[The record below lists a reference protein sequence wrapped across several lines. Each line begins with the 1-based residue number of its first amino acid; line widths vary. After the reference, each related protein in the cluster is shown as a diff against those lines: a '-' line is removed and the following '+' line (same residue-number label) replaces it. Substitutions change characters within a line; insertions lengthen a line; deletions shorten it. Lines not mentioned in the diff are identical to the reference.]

1 MQNTKCIEVKN
12 LTLFHHNKILL
23 ENISFTVEQGKTLG
37 IMGKSGSG
45 KSLTALS
52 LIGLLPKTITV
63 DKKSSCIYNNVDIL
77 QLDEKVKTQFRG
89 KEIAY
94 IFQDSN
100 VSLNP
105 LMRCGK
111 QILESVMLHH
121 EKDKH
126 KAIQIVKSYLLKVEL
141 NDVER
146 FYNAYPH
153 ELSGGQKQRIIIAI
167 ALACKPKVLI
177 ADEPTTSLDNNTSNE
192 IITLIK
198 NIQVELNLTLIFIS
212 HEYDLIHKISDKILI
227 LDKGKIIQLYSNN
240 IGLKNEL
247 NKSETHSIKNDFS
260 NNENIIKIENLSY
273 FYTNSNAIFNN
284 NFTPNFIFKNY
295 NIEIKKNIITGLI
308 GKSGIGKSTLAN
320 ILVGLNTNYTGE
332 IFVGNETLKLFYAKK
347 ENRKK
352 VQIIY
357 QDPYGSL
364 QPQMPIGKAIQDVM
378 RNFGLF
384 KNDAERKKKTIELL
398 QKVQLNVTDYEKYP
412 HQFSGGQRQRIAI
425 ARALAAQPEL
435 LICDECISSLDL
447 NTQNEILEMLKQAKN
462 KYNLSII
469 FISHNLDVVQ
479 NFCDTIIHL

>member
-1 MQNTKCIEVKN
+1 MQNNNCIEVKN
-12 LTLFHHNKILL
+12 LTLLHHNKILL
-23 ENISFTVEQGKTLG
+23 DNISFTVEQGKTFG
-37 IMGKSGSG
+37 IMGNSGSG

-63 DKKSSCIYNNVDIL
+63 DKKSSCIYNNIDIL
-77 QLDEKVKTQFRG
+77 QLNEKAKTQFRG
-89 KEIAY
+89 KEIAF

-105 LMRCGK
+105 LMCCGK
-111 QILESVMLHH
+111 QILESVMLHQ
-121 EKDKH
+121 EKNKH

-177 ADEPTTSLDNNTSNE
+177 ADESTTSLDNNTSNE

-198 NIQVELNLTLIFIS
+198 TIQLELNLTLIFIS
-212 HEYDLIHKISDKILI
+212 HEYDLVHRISDKILI
-227 LDKGKIIQLYSNN
+227 LDNGKIIQLYSNN

-247 NKSETHSIKNDFS
+247 NKPETYNVKTDYCDK
-260 NNENIIKIENLSY
+260 ENIIKIENLNY
-273 FYTNSNAIFNN
+273 FYSKSNAIFNKN
-284 NFTPNFIFKNY
+284 ISPNFIFKNY
-295 NIEIKKNIITGLI
+295 SIEIKRNIITGLI

-320 ILVGLNTNYTGE
+320 ILVGLNSNYTGE
-332 IFVGNETLKLFYAKK
+332 IFVENKALKLFYANK

-357 QDPYGSL
+357 QDPYSSL

-378 RNFGLF
+378 RNFHLYE
-384 KNDAERKKKTIELL
+384 NDAERKKKTIELL

-447 NTQNEILEMLKQAKN
+447 NTQNEILDLLKQAKE
-462 KYNLSII
+462 KYKLSII
-469 FISHNLDVVQ
+469 FISHNINVVQ
-479 NFCDTIIHL
+479 DFCDTIIQL